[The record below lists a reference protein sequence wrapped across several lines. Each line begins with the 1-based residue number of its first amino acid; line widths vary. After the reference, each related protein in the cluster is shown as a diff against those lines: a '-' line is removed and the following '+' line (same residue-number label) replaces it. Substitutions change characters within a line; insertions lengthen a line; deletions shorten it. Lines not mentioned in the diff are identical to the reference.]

1 VRRRANLVHEIDRY
15 LIGCGAA
22 STVEFNNVEIDVVV
36 LSGGFLQLLKKI
48 VRSSCLPDAGNAIQ
62 KDVVRLPAL
71 NDRTESGRIF
81 VEFFVPLLEC
91 LWLVIIPEDVFILDD
106 ERFSIE
112 SAHRRTQD
120 EEPS

>member
-1 VRRRANLVHEIDRY
+1 
-15 LIGCGAA
+15 
-22 STVEFNNVEIDVVV
+22 
-36 LSGGFLQLLKKI
+36 
-48 VRSSCLPDAGNAIQ
+48 
-62 KDVVRLPAL
+62 LPAL

-91 LWLVIIPEDVFILDD
+91 LWLVIIPEDVFVLDD

>member
-1 VRRRANLVHEIDRY
+1 
-15 LIGCGAA
+15 
-22 STVEFNNVEIDVVV
+22 
-36 LSGGFLQLLKKI
+36 
-48 VRSSCLPDAGNAIQ
+48 
-62 KDVVRLPAL
+62 LPAL
-71 NDRTESGRIF
+71 NDGTESGRIF

-91 LWLVIIPEDVFILDD
+91 LWLVIIPEDVFVLND